1 MQIFKDKMERCKL
14 GKTYTATFLQ
24 MNGDNV
30 IYKIEIITDYSKD
43 VFIVEMSKS
52 EYEITKY
59 DIDNMLDVFC
69 ERCVLSEWKKGQA
82 MKLKQKKKL

>member
-1 MQIFKDKMERCKL
+1 MEHFKL

-30 IYKIEIITDYSKD
+30 VYRIEIITDYSKD

-52 EYEITKY
+52 DYENTKHNF
-59 DIDNMLDVFC
+59 DNMLDVFC
-69 ERCVLSEWKKGQA
+69 ERFLLSEWTKS
-82 MKLKQKKKL
+82 